1 MFRQDFAAQCGKWR
15 EDGDRLIITMDANEH
30 TMDGKLRGML
40 EAEGVGL
47 VEFSHK
53 SWGSVPPHT
62 YIDGKIPIDA
72 SYCSPDVEITN
83 FCMLPFISSPG
94 DHRAFIIEAT
104 TRSLTGEHLLKIS
117 RPAGRRLV
125 MSQPRAVN
133 RYNQI
138 VEEQFKI
145 HRIEERMNAIDN
157 LTRICG
163 RPGPLWLKAMI
174 IKLYKQ
180 MDEIRIHAEKK
191 CRKLLTPASDFSP

>member
-1 MFRQDFAAQCGKWR
+1 
-15 EDGDRLIITMDANEH
+15 MDANEH
-30 TMDGKLRGML
+30 TMDGKLRSML
-40 EAEGVGL
+40 GAEGVDL

-53 SWGSVPPHT
+53 IWGRVPPHT
-62 YIDGKIPIDA
+62 YLDGKIPMDA
-72 SYCSPDVEITN
+72 SYSSPDVDITN
-83 FCMLPFISSPG
+83 FCMLPFTSSTG

-104 TRSLTGEHLLKIS
+104 TRSLIGQNLLKIS

-125 MSQPRAVN
+125 MSQPQAVN

-138 VEEQFKI
+138 VEEQFEI
-145 HRIEERMNAIDN
+145 HRIEERMNAVDN
-157 LTRICG
+157 LTRMCG

-191 CRKLLTPASDFSP
+191 CRKLLTLASDFSPQI